1 MGDKKKQIVT
11 SLRVN
16 ADIWK
21 EARIQA
27 IRHDLNL
34 ADLVEEAIELW
45 IERETKSTHSR
56 KDKNESS

>member
-1 MGDKKKQIVT
+1 MDDKKKQIVT

-16 ADIWK
+16 ADVWK

-27 IRHDLNL
+27 IRHDLTL

-45 IERETKSTHSR
+45 IEKQTK
-56 KDKNESS
+56 KKE

>member
-1 MGDKKKQIVT
+1 MDDKKKRIVT

-27 IRHDLNL
+27 IKHDLTL

-45 IERETKSTHSR
+45 IKKQARNI
-56 KDKNESS
+56 KNAK